1 GANWNST
8 VFLNFV
14 AGTYLMNFDIA
25 SGKPAYLIDDAG
37 VENVGKTLQE
47 QLFKKYNADY
57 TGQIARAVSDVKIY
71 ANRLN
76 LYNFISSMCDIKNSK
91 MPVPEEINAAK
102 LPDLSNYLAPNCSG
116 WFDELS
122 KIGEFSFEAYISG
135 NHDTATKYATA
146 HINHGHFLGYALEN
160 WDFVNLDRDMR
171 ASFDRDPQVIC
182 TYNLPKYISE
192 LSEAAT
198 HRIFQYKGKTE
209 FEANCL
215 RQNQVHGLANLG
227 NTCWFNTALQTLHFS
242 PTFRRALSKIVE
254 ADLQDVPKDKL
265 TQTKDSSMSYQLLR
279 LFQLIEEGGGT
290 DDKTLTEYMNSFLSA
305 IKKTY
310 LYYLF
315 DRRPHDAGDAL
326 GCLSS
331 FVRYEKN
338 SKKADE
344 ILNVVCI
351 YGKSIPLC
359 TANKHL
365 IPMIKNLD
373 TTNSNVFYVSAGNDG
388 DSLQAHLQSAFKCE
402 SGSFDRPCPSCNEK
416 KFLKHRSIERLPRC
430 LLLDIAVTKKKKVS
444 SYPEELLF
452 RDKDGI
458 KTYKLVSAGIN
469 PGGHWSMEGRLDNGK
484 WLTIDDVEVSS
495 PRPFSQNPNAKFL
508 IYEQM

>member
-1 GANWNST
+1 MSFRFVVGFISSVFLYFLASGGGGLAAINTQADFQHKAVEESWRAWVSVVRNQPDAPKWIQSDNAKFEESIVGYIPKVLADATVGRGRFASDRLKKNEVILLDHDPKNREYSGANWNST

-279 LFQLIEEGGGT
+279 HGSENWYLPLDIIHYKGRSTVKTSFRYVRTFYKAMLIFFV
-290 DDKTLTEYMNSFLSA
+290 KHYLSFL
-305 IKKTY
+305 
-310 LYYLF
+310 
-315 DRRPHDAGDAL
+315 H
-326 GCLSS
+326 
-331 FVRYEKN
+331 
-338 SKKADE
+338 
-344 ILNVVCI
+344 I
-351 YGKSIPLC
+351 YK
-359 TANKHL
+359 
-365 IPMIKNLD
+365 
-373 TTNSNVFYVSAGNDG
+373 
-388 DSLQAHLQSAFKCE
+388 
-402 SGSFDRPCPSCNEK
+402 
-416 KFLKHRSIERLPRC
+416 
-430 LLLDIAVTKKKKVS
+430 
-444 SYPEELLF
+444 
-452 RDKDGI
+452 
-458 KTYKLVSAGIN
+458 
-469 PGGHWSMEGRLDNGK
+469 
-484 WLTIDDVEVSS
+484 
-495 PRPFSQNPNAKFL
+495 
-508 IYEQM
+508 